1 MTAPHEL
8 IIADDHPVFRRGLVD
23 VLGEEPSIRVVGEAG
38 DGEEALALI
47 RARRPAVAILDVRM
61 PKRTGLEV
69 ARVLREEDHPT
80 RLVLLTMHEDPEF
93 LEAAMDLGVRG
104 YVLKENAV
112 TDVLTAI
119 RYVLDDR
126 TYISPTLSGLVARR
140 AEERRALKREKP
152 GIERLTAAER
162 RILLLISDDKTTKE
176 IADLLGIS
184 VRTVDTH
191 RQNMSHK
198 LHLEGAHSLL
208 KFAFANRSRL

>member
-1 MTAPHEL
+1 MTSPHEL
-8 IIADDHPVFRRGLVD
+8 ILADDHPVFRRGLAD
-23 VLGEEPSIRVVGEAG
+23 VLREEPSVRVVGEAG

-47 RARRPAVAILDVRM
+47 RARRPAVAILDVHM

-69 ARVLREEDHPT
+69 ARALKEEGHPT
-80 RLVLLTMHEDPEF
+80 RVVLLTMHEDPEF
-93 LEAAMDLGVRG
+93 LEAAMDLGVCG

-112 TDVLTAI
+112 TDVLAALKT
-119 RYVLDDR
+119 VLEDR
-126 TYISPTLSGLVARR
+126 IYISPTMSGLVARR
-140 AEERRALKREKP
+140 AGERASLKREKP
-152 GIERLTAAER
+152 GLDRLTPAER
-162 RILLLISDDKTTKE
+162 RILRLIADDKTTKE
-176 IADLLGIS
+176 IAGVLGIS